1 MAEAKRDAKIKHL
14 HYAKT
19 LVSSKAFQLAF
30 VRSDFGLIFE
40 SREHFFGVP
49 IHPWPTENPSS
60 LLLSSFYSSDLS
72 SVYAMS
78 RQSLPVWFL
87 GPNITSV
94 GLSWW
99 MLQSSPSAR
108 CVKHS
113 QTQEPSKESNLLSNI
128 SVWEHHKCI
137 VLSSNW
143 QDAFCLNMFKSYWRF
158 LHIWGRTDWPQ
169 PYQTWDT
176 LAFGPKQCLQKHVS
190 VACWNSKILH
200 QRKYMLYMS
209 CLMIHDNLPTLSAVI
224 PHISTG
230 QTWHGMDPTC
240 FDSMESSCA
249 CLMSA
254 KHLATRSSA
263 CQVFKTCLV
272 WIVLVSDFV
281 TSGKLQGVYRKRP
294 ANSLNVSKALQVTDR
309 IFSEPFQSTEKTEHW
324 NASCNE
330 LNSQF
335 LLSNCIHN
343 SVPNRTQHFFVQH
356 GTA

>member
-1 MAEAKRDAKIKHL
+1 MAEAKRDTKIKHL
-14 HYAKT
+14 NYAKT

-40 SREHFFGVP
+40 SREHFFGVVP

-72 SVYAMS
+72 SMYAMS

-87 GPNITSV
+87 GPNITSM

-143 QDAFCLNMFKSYWRF
+143 QDAFCLKMFKSYWRF

-176 LAFGPKQCLQKHVS
+176 LAFGPKQCLQTNVS
-190 VACWNSKILH
+190 VVHVGTPRFYTKEITWCTCHVWWFMIIHQHYNSYSTYFHKTNLTRDGPDLLRLDGIVVRLSDVS
-200 QRKYMLYMS
+200 QALGDAII
-209 CLMIHDNLPTLSAVI
+209 CLPGVQNLFGLDRFGGWFCDIWKTSRCVQK
-224 PHISTG
+224 T
-230 QTWHGMDPTC
+230 TC
-240 FDSMESSCA
+240 E
-249 CLMSA
+249 
-254 KHLATRSSA
+254 
-263 CQVFKTCLV
+263 
-272 WIVLVSDFV
+272 
-281 TSGKLQGVYRKRP
+281 
-294 ANSLNVSKALQVTDR
+294 
-309 IFSEPFQSTEKTEHW
+309 
-324 NASCNE
+324 
-330 LNSQF
+330 
-335 LLSNCIHN
+335 
-343 SVPNRTQHFFVQH
+343 
-356 GTA
+356 